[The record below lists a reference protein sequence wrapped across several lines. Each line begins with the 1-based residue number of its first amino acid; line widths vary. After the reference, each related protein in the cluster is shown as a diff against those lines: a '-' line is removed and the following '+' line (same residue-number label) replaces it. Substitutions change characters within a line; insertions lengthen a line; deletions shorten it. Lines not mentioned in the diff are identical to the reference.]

1 MDDSNNDSNNDSGA
15 CPFSTEAGAADDRF
29 VCSDRACAVCD
40 LRARAADWI
49 RWCRARGIGHR
60 TAAATISGIARCARL
75 MASAMPRALAF
86 YATATAI
93 KVGVD
98 ALASRDSPLRYAAD
112 LGPLCRG
119 HVVGLVCT
127 SAAVHVIGSTEGA
140 QRRRGAAGVASRL
153 AHAWLTI
160 GTASYFITSL
170 APHIGRAFARAVDG
184 QGLTTSQCFRCGMA
198 HGVVVSAGF
207 AIVAI
212 SGVIVLDACRTEF
225 ARAERVLDRAIYDE
239 QQSLAVLEP
248 VLAHD
253 AFDRIDDL
261 LLSLDDSGAR
271 T

>member
-1 MDDSNNDSNNDSGA
+1 MDDDNDSGA
-15 CPFSTEAGAADDRF
+15 CRFSAQVGSADGRF
-29 VCSDRACAVCD
+29 ACTDRACAVCA

-49 RWCRARGIGHR
+49 QWCRAHGIGHR
-60 TAAATISGIARCARL
+60 TAAAAISGIARCARL
-75 MASAMPRALAF
+75 MASAAPRALAF

-93 KVGVD
+93 KMGVD

-119 HVVGLVCT
+119 HVVGLVCA
-127 SAAVHVIGSTEGA
+127 SAAVHVIASAKGA
-140 QRRRGAAGVASRL
+140 QRRRGVVGVASRL
-153 AHAWLTI
+153 AHVWLAI
-160 GTASYFITSL
+160 GTTSYFIVSL
-170 APHIGRAFARAVDG
+170 APHIGRAFARAVDA
-184 QGLTTSQCFRCGMA
+184 QGLTSSQCFRCGMA

-225 ARAERVLDRAIYDE
+225 ARAKRALDRAIYDE
-239 QQSLAVLEP
+239 SRPLAVLEP
-248 VLAHD
+248 ALARN

-261 LLSLDDSGAR
+261 LLSLDDDSGAR

>member
-1 MDDSNNDSNNDSGA
+1 
-15 CPFSTEAGAADDRF
+15 
-29 VCSDRACAVCD
+29 
-40 LRARAADWI
+40 
-49 RWCRARGIGHR
+49 
-60 TAAATISGIARCARL
+60 

>member
-1 MDDSNNDSNNDSGA
+1 MDDSDDNNSDGGA
-15 CPFSTEAGAADDRF
+15 CPFSTQADSAGDRF
-29 VCSDRACAVCD
+29 ACTDRACAVCA

-49 RWCRARGIGHR
+49 QWYRACGIGHR
-60 TAAATISGIARCARL
+60 ATAAVVSGIARCVSL
-75 MASAMPRALAF
+75 MASAAPRALAF

-93 KVGVD
+93 KMGVD

-119 HVVGLVCT
+119 HVVGLVCA
-127 SAAVHVIGSTEGA
+127 SAAVHVVGSAKGA
-140 QRRRGAAGVASRL
+140 QRRRGVVGVASRL
-153 AHAWLTI
+153 AHAWLAI
-160 GTASYFITSL
+160 GTASYFIVSL

-207 AIVAI
+207 AIVAV
-212 SGVIVLDACRTEF
+212 SGVIVLDACRPKF
-225 ARAERVLDRAIYDE
+225 ARVKRALDCAIYDE
-239 QQSLAVLEP
+239 SHSLAVLEP
-248 VLAHD
+248 VLARN

-261 LLSLDDSGAR
+261 LLSLDDSGVR